1 MSGRALQQAGYTNVV
16 GIDASNE
23 MLSQAKERGYKEL
36 KEVFLCKDQFPEEYL
51 GKFDIA
57 ISVGV
62 LGHGLS
68 PDVFFE
74 MISCL
79 RPKESEDDNKRY
91 IIFTAREGCMEK
103 HKYNEKLQELENEGT
118 LKLQERFSFER
129 SKNLKNQGE
138 MGFMKHLFACCCV
151 YTI

>member
-1 MSGRALQQAGYTNVV
+1 
-16 GIDASNE
+16 
-23 MLSQAKERGYKEL
+23 
-36 KEVFLCKDQFPEEYL
+36 
-51 GKFDIA
+51 
-57 ISVGV
+57 
-62 LGHGLS
+62 
-68 PDVFFE
+68 
-74 MISCL
+74 
-79 RPKESEDDNKRY
+79 
-91 IIFTAREGCMEK
+91 MEK